1 MRLSHRRKRAS
12 KHGLYWPSRTKQAR
26 ERIEAAAESI
36 LKVASA
42 LQAVIDAPPP
52 ENKAAQALR
61 NFGESLARFG
71 NGIKSWFMNRDT
83 SQKEVNA
90 TGDGHSI
97 KNLALTPQ
105 NDKI

>member
-26 ERIEAAAESI
+26 ERIEAAAEST

-42 LQAVIDAPPP
+42 LQAVIDIKDPA
-52 ENKAAQALR
+52 NKAAQALR
-61 NFGESLARFG
+61 DFGKSLVRFG
-71 NGIKSWFMNRDT
+71 NGIKSWLINRDT
-83 SQKEVNA
+83 SQKEVNGI
-90 TGDGHSI
+90 GDGHNI

>member
-26 ERIEAAAESI
+26 ERIEEAAAFT

-42 LQAVIDAPPP
+42 LQAVIDAKHP

-61 NFGESLARFG
+61 NFGESLVRFG
-71 NGIKSWFMNRDT
+71 NGIKSWLMNRDT
-83 SQKEVNA
+83 SQRE
-90 TGDGHSI
+90 SI
-97 KNLALTPQ
+97 Y
-105 NDKI
+105 D